1 MGNSVD
7 ITFYNNTHVKWVRTN
22 YDLHMSEGTADPYPP
37 LTIHPEETVRWGAH
51 GVVSGC
57 EGYVIYRL
65 DGTTDSKCIYSN
77 QWIIKIHFHLIS
89 FNSNIS
95 YFTSSIEHP
104 KGNAAT
110 PKITIML
117 RGS

>member
-65 DGTTDSKCIYSN
+65 DGTTDEMKVYFN
-77 QWIIKIHFHLIS
+77 DPLIGVNTFTVS
-89 FNSNIS
+89 FDSNIS